1 MRIIIHRLEDVV
13 EGKGWRVMSGG
24 GMSLTTMK
32 LQLTLQNFQCCKI
45 SSVSIVIP
53 CWMRGGGSVKSVKC
67 YPCWPSV
74 SAALFLQQF
83 YSDGEIDNYS
93 SQLVTGG
100 RSVKQLS
107 SPTGGE
113 QLWGSIS
120 TGNFP
125 GEWWGGAWE
134 GLLTTW
140 YTRCPNKNFP
150 VTPGSILS

>member
-13 EGKGWRVMSGG
+13 EGKGWRLMSGG

-113 QLWGSIS
+113 G
-120 TGNFP
+120 GVMGEYFNRKFP
-125 GEWWGGAWE
+125 RRMMGGCLGGFAYN
-134 GLLTTW
+134 LI
-140 YTRCPNKNFP
+140 YK
-150 VTPGSILS
+150 VSQ